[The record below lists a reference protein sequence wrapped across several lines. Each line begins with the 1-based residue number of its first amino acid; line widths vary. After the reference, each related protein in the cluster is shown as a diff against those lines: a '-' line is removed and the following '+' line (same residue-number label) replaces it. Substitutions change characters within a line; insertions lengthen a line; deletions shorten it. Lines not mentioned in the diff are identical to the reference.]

1 MKKIVQG
8 KYEIFTTKE
17 DAIDK
22 FSQLQGV
29 CRETLTS
36 ENRVEF
42 RCTKKG
48 KIVITNPYIPY
59 SRSITR
65 ENSTNLYGQIIEE
78 NDNTYVTY
86 YTGFSKLNYILK
98 IFSIMMDIVVGIFA
112 IILRGTYSLAVL
124 LFCLVFF
131 VAQLFVYSKENDNAF
146 KDSEILIN
154 ELEER
159 VNAVNRW
166 DG

>member
-8 KYEIFTTKE
+8 RYEIFTTKE

-29 CRETLTS
+29 CRETLAS
-36 ENRVEF
+36 ENKVEF

-48 KIVITNPYIPY
+48 GIVITCPYIPCD
-59 SRSITR
+59 RSVTR

-78 NDNTYVTY
+78 NDKTYVSY
-86 YTGFSKLNYILK
+86 YTSFSKLNYILK
-98 IFSIMMDIVVGIFA
+98 IFSIVLNIVMAIFA
-112 IILRGTYSLAVL
+112 VILDRTYSPVIS

>member
-1 MKKIVQG
+1 MKKIAQG

-22 FSQLQGV
+22 LSQLQGV

-36 ENRVEF
+36 ENRVKF
-42 RCTKKG
+42 YCTKKG
-48 KIVITNPYIPY
+48 KIGTTNPYT
-59 SRSITR
+59 RSVTGI
-65 ENSTNLYGQIIEE
+65 NSTNLYGQIIEE
-78 NDNTYVTY
+78 NDKTYVTY
-86 YTGFSKLNYILK
+86 YTSFSKLNYILK

-112 IILRGTYSLAVL
+112 IILGGTYSLVVL
-124 LFCLVFF
+124 LFCLIFLI
-131 VAQLFVYSKENDNAF
+131 AELFVYSKENDNAF